1 LQKGEEGKKKM
12 RMSKEQC
19 EAEGGEWIE
28 AYTKDDGTHVR
39 GFCRK
44 SSIVPFK
51 NTLKKSEVEKY
62 KPFNTNIEN
71 FNMDNSGKIYKLP
84 RNNLTGIKHISGDI
98 KNENRVIRS
107 DVRKQDFEDIPYQSQ
122 RIEKDAEKSANES
135 EKLFATQQVKAREAY
150 SHQVRKIATREAKE
164 KKHELKNV
172 QKTYKKTKKLNKRE
186 KKLEKGKEKLDEITK
201 S

>member
-1 LQKGEEGKKKM
+1 MK
-12 RMSKEQC
+12 MSKEQC

-28 AYTKDDGTHVR
+28 AYIKDDGTYVR

-44 SSIVPFK
+44 SSIMPFK
-51 NTLKKSEVEKY
+51 NILKKSEVEKY
-62 KPFNTNIEN
+62 KPFNTKTGNLNTNMAN

-172 QKTYKKTKKLNKRE
+172 RKAYKKTKKSNKRE
-186 KKLEKGKEKLDEITK
+186 KKVEKGKEKLGKITK
-201 S
+201 P